1 MREQAQKLGRQ
12 RIIADIISATAIS
25 RQSQLVSLLR
35 KNGYSVTQASVS
47 RDLEELGIGKVAG
60 VYKTADVSRPTVFG
74 RLTFEKAGENIIV
87 ARCRSG
93 LASALA
99 VEIDASNFDGIVGT
113 IAGDDTV
120 FIALSDGEAGKALY
134 SKLRKHFDTNE

>member
-1 MREQAQKLGRQ
+1 MREQAQKLARQ
-12 RIIADIISATAIS
+12 RIIGDIVSATAIS

-35 KNGYSVTQASVS
+35 KNGYVVTQASVS
-47 RDLEELGIGKVAG
+47 RDLEELGIAKVGG
-60 VYKTADVSRPTVFG
+60 VYRLDEPTPLTVFG
-74 RLTFEKAGENIIV
+74 RLSFRQSGEHMVV

-99 VEIDASNFDGIVGT
+99 VEIDSANFEGIVGT

-120 FIALSDGEAGKALY
+120 FIALSDDSTASTLISRLA
-134 SKLRKHFDTNE
+134 KHFDLNE

>member
-1 MREQAQKLGRQ
+1 MREQAQKVARQ
-12 RIIADIISATAIS
+12 RIIADIVSATAIS

-35 KNGYSVTQASVS
+35 KNGYVVTQASVS
-47 RDLEELGIGKVAG
+47 RDLEEIGIAKVAG
-60 VYKTADVSRPTVFG
+60 VYRVAESATVTVFG
-74 RLTFEKAGENIIV
+74 RLSFQNAGDHMIV

-99 VEIDASNFDGIVGT
+99 VEIDSANFDGIAGT

-120 FIALSDGEAGKALY
+120 FIALSDSGALGNL
-134 SKLRKHFDTNE
+134 SQKLTKYFDVNE